1 MRCWLHTTLTPTPI
15 LNPTVTLI
23 YTPTPPA
30 TQHYPILP
38 PQLSST
44 VNPTLTRT
52 LTLNFMPTTPQP
64 AQPHLQPIP
73 PALVLCQSCL
83 DPSHNPKLLPN
94 PTSNPNSFGESGFGE
109 TGFGEPEGHPLVVVS
124 IGQYKW
130 FSVSIPVRYS
140 HWTMVNHN
148 QLHQH
153 GGTPL
158 VVESRS
164 GESESKSE
172 SPTGESESE
181 SESPKNGTRV
191 GLESESRVRVLQLC
205 PTQPTKMHIQLYN
218 CFERCCLKLN
228 YIKYY
233 A

>member
-140 HWTMVNHN
+140 HFNN
-148 QLHQH
+148 GKSQSA
-153 GGTPL
+153 TPAWRHAAC
-158 VVESRS
+158 SRV
-164 GESESKSE
+164 
-172 SPTGESESE
+172 
-181 SESPKNGTRV
+181 PKW
-191 GLESESRVRVLQLC
+191 RVRVQVRV
-205 PTQPTKMHIQLYN
+205 TNWRVRVRVTKKRDSSRTRVRVPSPSTTTL
-218 CFERCCLKLN
+218 LLS
-228 YIKYY
+228 
-233 A
+233 